1 MALSDNSAC
10 IGRDPSMG
18 VRGYPL
24 VEYDDADP
32 LLVLLMLAAM
42 PCGGMP
48 GLVPPEADADPP
60 W

>member
-1 MALSDNSAC
+1 
-10 IGRDPSMG
+10 MG